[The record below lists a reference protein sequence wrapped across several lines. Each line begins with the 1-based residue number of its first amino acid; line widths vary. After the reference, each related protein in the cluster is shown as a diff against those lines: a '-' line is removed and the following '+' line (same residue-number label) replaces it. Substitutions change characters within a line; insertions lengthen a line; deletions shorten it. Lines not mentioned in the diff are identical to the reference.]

1 MNTRKI
7 ILKNIYTYIFITDY
21 QNMRWATKENAGQL
35 GVIYRDPKKPE
46 RSIIRSFDGS
56 DFPKGARQA
65 YLTRDDK
72 RLYIDGV
79 QFYIEELERD
89 EQQVMPTEKGKLS
102 DRDFYHTMPL
112 LHPTHAGIVVVALR
126 QPNRA
131 AINSRLKWFME
142 NIEEPLANRVFVLR
156 DFSYRLR

>member
-1 MNTRKI
+1 MKFLLDENFPRSSADFIESCGHVAIRFAEVCAGGDDDETVFSAAQRLGAT
-7 ILKNIYTYIFITDY
+7 ILT
-21 QNMRWATKENAGQL
+21 
-35 GVIYRDPKKPE
+35 
-46 RSIIRSFDGS
+46 
-56 DFPKGARQA
+56 
-65 YLTRDDK
+65 
-72 RLYIDGV
+72 
-79 QFYIEELERD
+79 
-89 EQQVMPTEKGKLS
+89 S

-142 NIEEPLANRVFVLR
+142 NIDEPLANRVYVLR